1 MKRPGPVIV
10 LFLGIVYAAATESHA
25 LEAILPSDL
34 ETQFVWRTDQL
45 PDGVDPG
52 EALFALDR
60 EGRPHLGFR
69 DILVALGH
77 RDGLDH
83 QAYRVTGVQTID
95 AFAWM
100 RDGVLTVISG
110 NELGVARQDG
120 LDVMLTLPSRDMR
133 IEPASG
139 SRFYLYGGDTPA
151 QQRSLYVYRKGG
163 QLLHLLKAPSAIG
176 AVAGDGEVTF
186 FAVARSI
193 YLQVPGQPLHFV
205 YEAEGTV
212 TSLALA
218 RPSGLFYGTRE
229 AFGYVTEA
237 GKGYAF
243 VQGAGGELRVH
254 GEDLYLF
261 IAEEGVVKGS
271 PVSSFEQLAQS
282 LMAVAA
288 PAPLAAPAE
297 PLELN
302 LAPQAAEE
310 TPDAKGSIKERLTEL
325 EELLRLELITEAEFA
340 EKRQQILDD
349 L

>member
-10 LFLGIVYAAATESHA
+10 LFLGIVYAAGTESHA
-25 LEAILPSDL
+25 LEAILPAGL

-52 EALFALDR
+52 EASFALDR

-69 DILVALGH
+69 DIVVALGH
-77 RDGLDH
+77 RDDLDH
-83 QAYRVTGVQTID
+83 QAYRVPGVQTID
-95 AFAWM
+95 AVAWM
-100 RDGVLTVISG
+100 RDGVLMVISG
-110 NELGVARQDG
+110 NELGVAGQDG
-120 LDVMLTLPSRDMR
+120 LDVMLTLPSREMR

-139 SRFYLYGGDTPA
+139 DRFYLYGGDTAP
-151 QQRSLYVYRKGG
+151 QRRSLYVYRKGG

-186 FAVARSI
+186 FAVAESI

-212 TSLALA
+212 ISLALA
-218 RPSGLFYGTRE
+218 PPSGIFYGTEE

-237 GKGYAF
+237 GEGYAF
-243 VQGAGGELRVH
+243 VRGAGGELRVH

-261 IAEEGVVKGS
+261 IAEEGVVKSS

-282 LMAVAA
+282 LMAAA
-288 PAPLAAPAE
+288 ASAAASAPAE
-297 PLELN
+297 PLDLN
-302 LAPQAAEE
+302 LTPPTAEE
-310 TPDAKGSIKERLTEL
+310 TPRGAGSAKERLAEL

-340 EKRQQILDD
+340 EKRRQILDD

>member
-69 DILVALGH
+69 DIVVALGH

-163 QLLHLLKAPSAIG
+163 ELYRI
-176 AVAGDGEVTF
+176 VTF
-186 FAVARSI
+186 R
-193 YLQVPGQPLHFV
+193 G
-205 YEAEGTV
+205 
-212 TSLALA
+212 
-218 RPSGLFYGTRE
+218 
-229 AFGYVTEA
+229 
-237 GKGYAF
+237 
-243 VQGAGGELRVH
+243 
-254 GEDLYLF
+254 
-261 IAEEGVVKGS
+261 
-271 PVSSFEQLAQS
+271 
-282 LMAVAA
+282 
-288 PAPLAAPAE
+288 
-297 PLELN
+297 
-302 LAPQAAEE
+302 
-310 TPDAKGSIKERLTEL
+310 
-325 EELLRLELITEAEFA
+325 
-340 EKRQQILDD
+340 
-349 L
+349 